1 MSGATANKDGTR
13 KKWLHGRAVLK
24 GELRFLSVSSL
35 EKGDSSKSTGCLRRW
50 HYQYIGGLK
59 EEQSDA
65 MAKGEKLHAEIAE
78 YLQTGRKVLSSQV
91 MAGMHMIPDPGDDLL
106 VEHDIVPSMPDGT
119 SGLKHAVLKA
129 SGIPIVGAIDLIH
142 ARGINKGGSDIE
154 ATIDPPGTIE
164 VIDWKTCR
172 TLGNIK
178 QGPELIK
185 SIQMVGYGKYIF
197 DAEPEAKLVRLS
209 HGYFPSQGSPRK
221 TTIRVDRDQIEKS
234 WEHSN
239 RVASSIRDAAK
250 ETNPDLIEAN
260 TQACRAYGKDCP
272 ALKVCTAAKSRANNQ
287 FVLIPTGNLTKSMSN
302 NGILAQIKA
311 KQANSNLPEPRESR
325 GVFGNVGVKVTP
337 SATKAEATVEITL
350 DDEVEKLK
358 VEMERLKK
366 LEEASKIEKD
376 EMPEILPPD
385 APESDPVL
393 ASKPM
398 TDNTFTMA
406 MDAHVEI
413 ESPALPVEA
422 SEPVEVVVE
431 KKKRGRKPKT
441 AVMQNMTVEGQA
453 TITTNAET
461 VIVENNTIIPQP
473 ANEESAAKPYVPE
486 PGDSG
491 PINLF
496 VNCTVDGMDSESLWP
511 VIEHIHSELN
521 KAANALDSNVRD
533 FRAHKDMDYGHWKIV
548 LAAAIN
554 ATYFAGGNYT
564 LDDAHS
570 DIGQVVVEA
579 MRSIVRKS
587 GGVLVKGIR

>member
-1 MSGATANKDGTR
+1 MSGATNNKDGSR

-35 EKGDSSKSTGCLRRW
+35 EKGDSSKPNGCLRRW
-50 HYQYIGGLK
+50 YYQYIGGLK

-91 MAGMHMIPDPGDDLL
+91 MAGLHMIPDPGDDLL
-106 VEHDIVPSMPDGT
+106 VEHDMIPSMPDGT
-119 SGLKHAVLKA
+119 SGLNNAVLKA

-164 VIDWKTCR
+164 VVDWKSAR
-172 TLGNIK
+172 TLANIK
-178 QGPELIK
+178 QGPELMK
-185 SIQMVGYGKYIF
+185 SIQMVGYGKYVF

-209 HGYFPSQGSPRK
+209 HGYFPSQGTPRK
-221 TTIRVDRDQIEKS
+221 TTIRADREQIEKA

-250 ETNPDLIEAN
+250 ETNPDLVEAN

-272 ALKVCTAAKSRANNQ
+272 AIKVCSAAKTRANNQ
-287 FVLIPTGNLTKSMSN
+287 FVLIPSGSLTKNMSN

-311 KQANSNLPEPRESR
+311 KQEISAQQNKQANYNLPEPRENR

-337 SATKAEATVEITL
+337 STTKAEATVEISV
-350 DDEVEKLK
+350 DDEIEKLK
-358 VEMERLKK
+358 AEMERLKK
-366 LEEASKIEKD
+366 LEASYKTEKD

-393 ASKPM
+393 ASRPM

-406 MDAHVEI
+406 MDAHVE
-413 ESPALPVEA
+413 VEA
-422 SEPVEVVVE
+422 PAQEPVEVVVE
-431 KKKRGRKPKT
+431 KKKRGRKPK
-441 AVMQNMTVEGQA
+441 AVTPETPVE
-453 TITTNAET
+453 TPPVE
-461 VIVENNTIIPQP
+461 IVPEP
-473 ANEESAAKPYVPE
+473 ANEESRATPYVPQDVQQYVPE

-496 VNCTVDGMDSESLWP
+496 VNCTVDGMDAESLWP
-511 VIEHIHSELN
+511 TIEHIHSELN
-521 KAANALDSNVRD
+521 KAAKAMDPNVRD
-533 FRAHKDMDYGHWKIV
+533 FRAPKEMDFGRWKIA
-548 LAAAIN
+548 LDAAIK

-564 LDDAHS
+564 LDEAHS